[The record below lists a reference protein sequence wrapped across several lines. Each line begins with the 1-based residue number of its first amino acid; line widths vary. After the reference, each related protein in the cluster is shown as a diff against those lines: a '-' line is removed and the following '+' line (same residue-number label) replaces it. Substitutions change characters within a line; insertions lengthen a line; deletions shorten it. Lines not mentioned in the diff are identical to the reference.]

1 MADSAESGFSDV
13 LSGYKVKFMTD
24 IILPTTALTAEAF
37 ASFGDVIETAGRD
50 ARWIN
55 EETCLRFDDLAQVD
69 VAEAG
74 GRPLLSIFEAS
85 PRSLPLRISTLER
98 HPMSSQ
104 AFYPLQARPFLVV
117 VAVQGPLRDASGI
130 RVFLSSGSQGVNYR
144 RNTWHHALIALDR
157 KSTFLVVDRGGPGD
171 NCEQTAVN
179 PAVFVTGPK

>member
-1 MADSAESGFSDV
+1 MS
-13 LSGYKVKFMTD
+13 D
-24 IILPTTALTAEAF
+24 IILRATALTAEAF
-37 ASFGDVIETAGRD
+37 APFGDVIETAGRD
-50 ARWIN
+50 SRWIN
-55 EETCLRFDDLAQVD
+55 EETCRRFDDLAQVD

-104 AFYPLQARPFLVV
+104 AFYPLQAQPFLVV
-117 VAVQGPLRDASGI
+117 VAAQGPPPHAGGI

-144 RNTWHHALIALDR
+144 RNTWHHSLIALGR

-171 NCEQTAVN
+171 NCEEAAVN
-179 PAVFVTGPK
+179 PTVFVTGPE